1 MLDHTK
7 TTTFR
12 RARAIVSAA
21 AMIAATGMLAAC
33 GGSDEP
39 ASSNASGESA
49 GLPAQIEV
57 AYVADA
63 TGPAGPV
70 GQADLKGMEAAV
82 ENAKRTGLID
92 STIKINLLDSAGSAQ
107 KATTLTAQAAA
118 SDAVAVFGPAISSS
132 GLAAAQIAQR
142 REIPFLSVQANAPGL
157 SDQGE
162 YTYSATPFPSQYID
176 LATKYVKDEFDAKSA
191 GFIYGNDSPAL
202 ESGWK
207 EFTKQFKDA
216 GISVGENV
224 GLPLTA
230 TDFTAA
236 ATRVA
241 RSKPDVV
248 GVLLTAGQNAPAVT
262 ALRRAGFR
270 GKIVAYNGAAGGYL
284 KAAGEDAAGVPYAVS
299 YGTGMPFESTKKFE
313 ELFAELNGG
322 DQPNLFNAEGYAAM
336 DLLLHALAASKDA
349 SRGGVIKGLQQVAAS
364 DGFDTSLGRY
374 TLGSDNKR
382 MGQSPGVLIVWDGK
396 KETAVELD
404 QQ

>member
-1 MLDHTK
+1 MLDQSK

-12 RARAIVSAA
+12 YARSIVSAA
-21 AMIAATGMLAAC
+21 AVIAATGTLAAC
-33 GGSDEP
+33 GGSDKP
-39 ASSNASGESA
+39 AANASGESA
-49 GLPAQIEV
+49 GLPDQIEV

-70 GQADLKGMEAAV
+70 GQADLAGMKAAV

-118 SDAVAVFGPAISSS
+118 SDAVAMFGPAISSS

-142 REIPFLSVQANAPGL
+142 REIPYLSVQANAPGL
-157 SDQGE
+157 SDLGE
-162 YTYSATPFPSQYID
+162 FTYSATPFPTQYID
-176 LATKYVKDEFDAKSA
+176 LTTKYVKDEFRATSA

-202 ESGWK
+202 ASGWK
-207 EFTKQFKDA
+207 ESAKQFGDA
-216 GISVGENV
+216 GIAVGESV
-224 GLPLTA
+224 GLPVTA

-299 YGTGMPFESTKKFE
+299 YGAGMPFESTKKFE
-313 ELFAELNGG
+313 KLFAELNGG
-322 DQPNLFNAEGYAAM
+322 EQPSLFNAEGYAAM

-349 SRGGVIKGLQQVAAS
+349 SRGGVIKGLQQVASS
-364 DGFDTSLGRY
+364 DGFDTSLGRF
-374 TLGSDNKR
+374 TLGNDNKR
-382 MGQSPGVLIVWDGK
+382 MGISPGVLIVWDGK
-396 KETAVELD
+396 KENAVPLD